1 MRYFLNRVTA
11 ELRETRDRLREVED
25 SRQEPIAIVG
35 MACRLPGGV
44 TSPEGLW
51 DLVAAGADVIS
62 ELPVNRGWDL
72 TDFYDP
78 DPDVPGRSYVRAG
91 GFLHDAA
98 DFDAGFFGISPR
110 EALAMDPQQRLLLE
124 TAWEAFEHAGI
135 DPVSVRGTDTGVFA
149 GVVYGDYA
157 RRGAKIPADLEGHV
171 GTGSAASVASGRI
184 SYTLGLEGPAV
195 TVDTACSSSLVALH
209 LAVQS
214 LRSGECSLAL
224 AGGVTVMLTPEE
236 FVRFSR
242 LRGLS
247 TDGRCRAF
255 GAGADGFGM
264 AEGVGLLLVE
274 RLSDARR
281 NGHQVLAVVRGSAVN
296 QDGRS
301 NGLSAPNGPSQ
312 QRVIRRA
319 LADARLS
326 ATEVDVVEAHG
337 TGTRLGDPIEAQA
350 LLATYGRERSDQ
362 QPLWL
367 GSLKSNVGHAQ
378 GAAGVSGVIKM
389 VMAMRK
395 GVLPRTLH
403 AEEPSPHIDWSS
415 GAIRLL
421 TEARPWPVLDRPRR
435 AGVSSFGMSGTNAHV
450 VLEQAP
456 AASEPEGD
464 EAPAAP
470 APAAPAPAA
479 PPAVVPWLLSAR
491 SAPALREQAVRL
503 RSALQD
509 RPASERASRRVPD
522 PEAAPEAARE
532 AGAVLDPSAVGHALA
547 TTRAVLEH
555 RAVLLGADPD
565 ELLRGLAAVAEDVPA
580 PGVVRGVAAGPGVG
594 RTVFVFPGQG
604 AQWVGMAVELAEA
617 SEVFRARLAECAEAL
632 RPFVD
637 WDLFAAL
644 RGGPDAPSLERVDV
658 VQPALFA
665 VMVSLAELW
674 RSYAVE
680 PAAVVGHSQG
690 EIAAACVAGALSL
703 PDAAR
708 VVALRS
714 RALTALAGR
723 GGMVSVPLPAD
734 DVRELLTRWQ
744 DRIQIAALNGPAGT
758 VVAGEP
764 AAVDELLT
772 YCQEVDVRARRI
784 PVDYASH
791 TSQVELLRA
800 ELLEVLAPI
809 EPGPAA
815 VPFYSTVDERWLT
828 GAELDADYW
837 YRNLRRTVAFEPAT
851 RALAAQ
857 GHGVF
862 VEIGPHP
869 VLTTS
874 VQETLAAAGSQ
885 GITVGSLRRDD
896 GGPARF
902 LASVAEV
909 HVQGR
914 SVDWTA
920 AFGGVPARR
929 VELPTYPFQRQRYW
943 LNASGLATGGLT
955 GAGLGTADHPLLG
968 AVIEP
973 ADSDE
978 VLFTSRL
985 SLDSHPWLA
994 DHAVAGTAILP
1005 GTAFVELAVRAG
1017 DQVGCELLDELVIER
1032 PLVLPERG
1040 GLQLQVRVGAA
1051 QPSGVRQVGVH
1062 TRPEQGGDGPWSR
1075 HATALL
1081 APSAPAPEP
1090 SDAFDA
1096 GVWPPRGAVALD
1108 TGGLYERLVAAGYH
1122 YGPAFRGLRAAWR
1135 RGAEVFA
1142 EVGLDEEQSAEAGR
1156 YGLHPALLDA
1166 ALHATFLA
1174 DAADAAGAAAATDV
1188 TAAAGATDADA
1199 DVPADQAAA
1208 TPVPA
1213 RLPFAWNQVRVHA
1226 VGASSLRVRLRPE
1239 GADRM
1244 ALAVADP
1251 AGRPVASARSLAL
1264 RPVSVEE
1271 FGGAGD
1277 TTGDALHRIA
1287 WVPASDRSETAV
1299 PEASDVTEAAVVVEH
1314 FPAPGADEAD
1324 PAEAVHLLAG
1334 RALVTLQSWLA
1345 DERSADRRLVVVTR
1359 SAVAARPG
1367 EAADP
1372 AGAAVWGLVRSAQA
1386 EHPGRFALVDTDD
1399 PAAVPLLPPA
1409 VLASPEPQLALRGG
1423 EPLVPRLVRAAAP
1436 EGVAPAPR
1444 FGPEG
1449 TVLITG
1455 GTGTL
1460 GSLLARHLVRSYGVR
1475 RLLLVGR
1482 GGPAA
1487 EGAGALEAELREL
1500 GAEVTIAACDTAD
1513 RDALRTLLAG
1523 LERPLT
1529 GVVHAAGVLD
1539 DGLVAGLTPERM
1551 AAVLRPKIDAALVLH
1566 DLTADQDLAAFVL
1579 FSSAAGVLG
1588 GAGQGGY
1595 AAANA
1600 ALDALAEARR
1610 AQGLPAVSLAW
1621 GLWAEASGM
1630 TGHLDRADHRRIA
1643 RSGVRPFSTEQGLA
1657 LFDAALAADD
1667 AVLVPMAL
1675 DLAGLRAADAP
1686 VPALLRGL
1694 VRPGR
1699 RVARAAEGR
1708 ADGTLAERLAARPVA
1723 ERGRALLELVRS
1735 HAATVLG
1742 HSTTAEVEPVLAFR
1756 ELGFDSLTAV
1766 ELRNR
1771 LAAASG
1777 LRLPA
1782 TLVFDHPTP
1791 AALAQWLEAELFG
1804 APADTRAATA
1814 TRAAAV
1820 AVPDEPIA
1828 IVGMSCRFPGGIDSP
1843 QDLWETVAAGRD
1855 VVGSFPENRGWDLD
1869 ALFDP
1874 DPDRP
1879 GKSYVDAGGFLAD
1892 PGEFDAEFFGI
1903 SPREALAMDPQQR
1916 LLLEASWEAIE
1927 QAGID
1932 PASLRGSDTGVFAG
1946 LLYHE
1951 YGALLEGAEGAS
1963 ELEPY
1968 AGTGGAGSVASG
1980 RISYSLGLEGPAIT
1994 VDTACSSALV
2004 AVHLASRSLR
2014 SGECSLALAGGV
2026 TVMTTPAAFTGFSR
2040 QRGLAADG
2048 RCKPFSAAADG
2059 TGWSEGVGLLVLERL
2074 SDARRRGHRVLAVVR
2089 GSAVNQDGAS
2099 NGLSAPNGP
2108 AQQRVI
2114 RQALANAGLSADA
2127 VDAVEAHG
2135 TGTRLGDP
2143 IEAQAVLATYGQGRP
2158 QDRPVWLGSVK
2169 SNLGHTQGAA
2179 GAAGMIKMIQAMRH
2193 GVLPATLHVDEPSP
2207 RVDWSAGAVELLAQA
2222 RSWPEVDRPR
2232 RAGVS
2237 SFGISGTNAHVI
2249 LEEAPAVEVPVSTG
2263 GGDGVPWLLSGGD
2276 EGALRA
2282 QAGRLAAHL
2291 RERPALGVRDVGHAL
2306 AVTRAGLAERAVVLG
2321 EDREAL
2327 LRGLDALAQGR
2338 PAAGIVRARASADD
2352 RVAFVFPGQGSQ
2364 WLGMGVELLAESEVF
2379 RDRMAECAEALRPF
2393 VDWDLVDV
2401 LRAVPGA
2408 PSLDR
2413 IDVVQ
2418 PVLFS
2423 VMVSLAALWRSYG
2436 VEPSAVVGHS
2446 QGEVA
2451 AACVAG
2457 VLSLADAARLVAL
2470 RSRVLTA
2477 LAGRGGMVAAFLPEA
2492 EVRERLRG
2500 WEGRL
2505 SVAAVNGPG
2514 TVVVSGDLDALDAFV
2529 AACEADGVRARQVSA
2544 TATLASHGPQIDLV
2558 REELVEVLA
2567 PVVPGAGVIPFYSSV
2582 TGRRMDGE
2590 ELDAAYWYAN
2600 LRQTVEFE
2608 AVTRALLDDDHAVFV
2623 EVSPHPVLTTALQ
2636 DTVESAG
2643 RTATVTGTLRRDDGG
2658 TPRVLASVAGLW
2670 TAGLPVDWSSAL
2682 AGGHPVDL
2690 PTYAFQRRRY
2700 WVRPA
2705 VADHG
2710 GSAVGL
2716 GLADAGH
2723 PLLGAVVAPAGG
2735 DGLLLTGRLSRRSHP
2750 WLADHA
2756 VAGTVLLPGT
2766 AFVELA
2772 VRAGDEVGC
2781 PVVEELVIEAPLP
2794 LPDGAAIGLQVA
2806 VGDRDDTGR
2815 RTVTVHACQGEG
2827 QPWTRHA
2834 GGLLAPAEPA
2844 GASDDPTGE
2853 TDLGVWPPEGA
2864 VAVDTTGFY
2873 ERLDEAGYGY
2883 GPAFRG
2889 LRALWRR
2896 GAEIFAEV
2904 GLPESE
2910 RADAGRYALHP
2921 ALLDSALHAWAVQG
2935 VGRAARLPFSWSRY
2949 RPHASGAAVLRVRL
2963 VPTGEDS
2970 VALLVADE
2978 DGRPVASA
2986 ESLLVREIP
2995 GGSLGQHPVAGADA
3009 LFDVVWRALP
3019 LPAGPAARTAR
3030 LLVTAPSER
3039 VTSPSGAD
3047 PARDARDAVQR
3058 VLTEL
3063 RARLA
3068 EAPADTGPLA
3078 VVTRGAVAALAADGA
3093 PDPVGAAVLGL
3104 LRSAQAEHPGRFVL
3118 VDLDD
3123 DSAAPELVDAAATTG
3138 EPQIAVRAGALYAP
3152 RLVRAAARGELP
3164 VPDGPAWHLATDE
3177 PGTLENLALTPHPEA
3192 LAPLAAGELRI
3203 AVRAAGLNFRDTLVA
3218 LGMYPDPAAY
3228 LGGEGAGVVLETGP
3242 GVTGF
3247 APGDRV
3253 LGMLPKS
3260 FGPLA
3265 VADARLVAR
3274 MPDGWSFAEAAAM
3287 PVAFLTAYYA
3297 LVDLAGLRAG
3307 ESVLIH
3313 AAAGGVGTAAV
3324 QLARHLGAEVYGTAG
3339 RGKWAALRAL
3349 GLDEDRIADSR
3360 TTGFEQAFLAS
3371 SGGRGVDVVLDC
3383 LAGEF
3388 VDASLRLLPRGG
3400 RFVELGKTDVRAAG
3414 EVAAAHPGVTYR
3426 AFDLVEAA
3434 GPDRIREMLAELVDL
3449 FEQGVLSPLPT
3460 TCWDVR
3466 RAPEA
3471 FRQLS
3476 QARLI
3481 GKAVLT
3487 VPRQLGPEGTVLI
3500 TGGTGTLGS
3509 LLARHLVRSYGVRRL
3524 LLVGRGG
3531 PAAEGAGALEAE
3543 LRELGA
3549 EVTIAACD
3557 TADRDALRTLLAG
3570 VHPPLSGVVHTA
3582 GVLDDGVVDSLTADQ
3597 VAAVLRPKAD
3607 AALAL
3612 HDLTAGED
3620 LAAFVLYSS
3629 AAGVFGSPGQGNY
3642 AAANAFLDAL
3652 AARRRAAGRPALSLA
3667 WGLWQPRS
3675 GMTGHLGASDH
3686 GRLARSGAVGMTP
3699 EQGLALFDAAVR
3711 LDRSTLVA
3719 APLDLAG
3726 LRGRGEDVAPL
3737 LRELVTPVRR
3747 TVRGDRAADESLLV
3761 RLTRL
3766 PAAERARVLL
3776 RAVRGHAATV
3786 LGHDG
3791 ADLVGADRP
3800 FKDLGFD
3807 SLTAVELRNRLN
3819 TATGLRL
3826 PATVVFESPS
3836 ARELAERV
3844 RQELFPGGTDTGTDP
3859 GADAGAATP
3868 GAAGS
3873 GGSGPGEEEIRR
3885 TLAALPVDRL
3895 RELGLLDVLLGLADA
3910 SDRSAPAARPDLPA
3924 PASPSPSP
3932 SPAPATADE
3941 ELDRLDGMDA
3951 DDLIARAFG
3960 SAT

>member
-1 MRYFLNRVTA
+1 MNDDRMRYFLNRVTA

-62 ELPVNRGWDL
+62 ELPANRGWDL

-98 DFDAGFFGISPR
+98 DFDAAFFGISPR

-157 RRGAKIPADLEGHV
+157 RRGAKIPPDLEGHV

-326 ATEVDVVEAHG
+326 AAEVDVVEAHG
-337 TGTRLGDPIEAQA
+337 TGTKLGDPIEAQA
-350 LLATYGRERSDQ
+350 LLATYGRERPEQ

-415 GAIRLL
+415 GALRLL
-421 TEARPWPVLDRPRR
+421 TEARPWPALDRPRR

-456 AASEPEGD
+456 AASEPERD
-464 EAPAAP
+464 EAPVAP
-470 APAAPAPAA
+470 APDASAASA

-503 RSALQD
+503 RSALLQERPTAD
-509 RPASERASRRVPD
+509 RVADRATG
-522 PEAAPEAARE
+522 RE
-532 AGAVLDPSAVGHALA
+532 ADAVVGPSAVGHALA

-565 ELLRGLAAVAEDVPA
+565 ELLRGLAAVAGDLPA
-580 PGVVRGVAAGPGVG
+580 PGVVRGVAAGPGPG

-632 RPFVD
+632 KPFVD

-674 RSYAVE
+674 RSYGVE

-703 PDAAR
+703 SDAAR

-714 RALTALAGR
+714 RALTALAGG

-734 DVRELLTRWQ
+734 EVGELLVRWQ

-764 AAVDELLT
+764 GALEELLT
-772 YCQEVDVRARRI
+772 HCQKKDLRARRI

-809 EPGPAA
+809 EPGPAV

-851 RALAAQ
+851 RALAEQ

-896 GGPARF
+896 GGLARF

-914 SVDWTA
+914 PVDWSA

-943 LNASGLATGGLT
+943 LNASGLAAGGLT

-978 VLFTSRL
+978 VLFTNRL

-1051 QPSGVRQVGVH
+1051 QPSGVRHVGIH

-1075 HATALL
+1075 HATAVL
-1081 APSAPAPEP
+1081 APFGPAPEP
-1090 SDAFDA
+1090 SPDAFDA
-1096 GVWPPRGAVALD
+1096 GVWPPPGAVALD
-1108 TGGLYERLVAAGYH
+1108 TAGLYERLVAAGYH

-1135 RGAEVFA
+1135 RGTEVFA

-1174 DAADAAGAAAATDV
+1174 DATDTADAADT
-1188 TAAAGATDADA
+1188 AGAT
-1199 DVPADQAAA
+1199 AAA
-1208 TPVPA
+1208 TPADETPIPA
-1213 RLPFAWNQVRVHA
+1213 RLPFAWNEVRVHA
-1226 VGASSLRVRLRPE
+1226 VGASSLRVRLRPD
-1239 GADRM
+1239 GSDRM

-1271 FGGAGD
+1271 FGGAGA
-1277 TTGDALHRIA
+1277 TAGDALHRIA
-1287 WVPASDRSETAV
+1287 WVPAPGRSGAAV
-1299 PEASDVTEAAVVVEH
+1299 PAASAAEEAAEEAAVVVEH

-1324 PAEAVHLLAG
+1324 PAGAVHLLAR
-1334 RALVTLQSWLA
+1334 RALETLQSWLA

-1386 EHPGRFALVDTDD
+1386 EHPGRFVLVDIDD
-1399 PAAVPLLPPA
+1399 PEAVPLLPPA
-1409 VLASPEPQLALRGG
+1409 VLGSPEPQLALRAG
-1423 EPLVPRLVRAAAP
+1423 EVLVPRLVRAVPSEGAAP
-1436 EGVAPAPR
+1436 ASR

-1482 GGPAA
+1482 SGPAA

-1513 RDALRTLLAG
+1513 RDALRALLAG

-1551 AAVLRPKIDAALVLH
+1551 AAVLRPKIDAALALH
-1566 DLTADQDLAAFVL
+1566 ELTADQDLAAFVL

-1610 AQGLPAVSLAW
+1610 ARGLPAVSLAW

-1630 TGHLDRADHRRIA
+1630 TGHLDGADHRRIA
-1643 RSGVRPFSTEQGLA
+1643 RSGVRPFSSAQGLA
-1657 LFDAALAADD
+1657 LFDAALAAGD

-1708 ADGTLAERLAARPVA
+1708 ADGTLAERLAARPA
-1723 ERGRALLELVRS
+1723 GERGRALLELVRS

-1742 HSTTAEVEPVLAFR
+1742 HSTTAGVEPALAFR

-1791 AALAQWLEAELFG
+1791 AALARWLEAELFG
-1804 APADTRAATA
+1804 APAAA
-1814 TRAAAV
+1814 RAAAPAV
-1820 AVPDEPIA
+1820 AAPDEPIA

-1855 VVGSFPENRGWDLD
+1855 VVGNFPENRGWDLD
-1869 ALFDP
+1869 ALFDL

-1916 LLLEASWEAIE
+1916 LLLEASWEAVE

-2074 SDARRRGHRVLAVVR
+2074 SDARRHGHRVLAVVR

-2143 IEAQAVLATYGQGRP
+2143 IEAQAVLATYGQDRP

-2207 RVDWSAGAVELLAQA
+2207 QVDWSAGAVELLTRA
-2222 RSWPEVDRPR
+2222 RPWPETGRPR
-2232 RAGVS
+2232 RSAVS
-2237 SFGISGTNAHVI
+2237 SFGISGTNAHVV
-2249 LEEAPAVEVPVSTG
+2249 LEEAPPEETEPVDGSADG
-2263 GGDGVPWLLSGGD
+2263 GVPWLLSGGD

-2282 QAGRLAAHL
+2282 QAGRLAAQL
-2291 RERPALGVRDVGHAL
+2291 RERPELGVRDVGYSL
-2306 AVTRAGLAERAVVLG
+2306 ATTRAALPERAAVLG
-2321 EDREAL
+2321 ADREAML
-2327 LRGLDALAQGR
+2327 SGLDALAEGR
-2338 PAAGIVRARASADD
+2338 PAAGTVRAGASADD

-2379 RDRMAECAEALRPF
+2379 AARMAECAEALKPF
-2393 VDWDLVDV
+2393 VDWDLFEA
-2401 LRAVPGA
+2401 LRGGPGA
-2408 PSLDR
+2408 PSLER
-2413 IDVVQ
+2413 VDVVQ
-2418 PVLFS
+2418 PALFA
-2423 VMVSLAALWRSYG
+2423 VMVSLAEVWRSYG
-2436 VEPSAVVGHS
+2436 VEPAAVVGHS
-2446 QGEVA
+2446 QGEIA

-2457 VLSLADAARLVAL
+2457 ALSLPDAARVVAL
-2470 RSRVLTA
+2470 RSRALTG
-2477 LAGRGGMVAAFLPEA
+2477 LAGLGGMVSVPLPADEVGELLVRWQDRIQIAAL
-2492 EVRERLRG
+2492 
-2500 WEGRL
+2500 
-2505 SVAAVNGPG
+2505 NGPAG
-2514 TVVVSGDLDALDAFV
+2514 TVVAGEPGAL
-2529 AACEADGVRARQVSA
+2529 EELLTHYQEQGVRARRIPVDY
-2544 TATLASHGPQIDLV
+2544 ASHTSQVERL
-2558 REELVEVLA
+2558 RAELLEALA
-2567 PVVPGAGVIPFYSSV
+2567 PVVPGPASVPFYSSV
-2582 TGRRMDGE
+2582 TGKLTEGQ

-2600 LRQTVEFE
+2600 LRQAVEFE
-2608 AVTRALLDDDHAVFV
+2608 AATRALLDDDHGVFV
-2623 EVSPHPVLTTALQ
+2623 EVSPHPVLTTAVQ
-2636 DTVESAG
+2636 DTVESAE

-2658 TPRVLASVAGLW
+2658 AARLLASVAGLW
-2670 TAGLPVDWSSAL
+2670 TAGLPVDWSTAV

-2705 VADHG
+2705 VTDHG

-2735 DGLLLTGRLSRRSHP
+2735 DGLLLTGRLSRRGHP

-2781 PVVEELVIEAPLP
+2781 PVIEELVIEAPLP
-2794 LPDGAAIGLQVA
+2794 LPDGAAVGIQVA

-2844 GASDDPTGE
+2844 GASDEPAGE
-2853 TDLGVWPPEGA
+2853 PDLSVWPPEGA
-2864 VAVDTTGFY
+2864 VAVDTAGFY

-2910 RADAGRYALHP
+2910 RAEAGRYALHP
-2921 ALLDSALHAWAVQG
+2921 ALLDSALHAWALQG
-2935 VGRAARLPFSWSRY
+2935 AGGAARLPFSWSRY

-2963 VPTGEDS
+2963 VPTGEDT
-2970 VALLVADE
+2970 VTLLVADE

-2986 ESLLVREIP
+2986 DSLLVREIP
-2995 GGSLGQHPVAGADA
+2995 GGSLGQHPATGADA

-3019 LPAGPAARTAR
+3019 LPAGPAGPAAQPAR
-3030 LLVTAPSER
+3030 LLVTPPSEGGASPSED

-3058 VLTEL
+3058 VLTEI

-3068 EAPADTGPLA
+3068 EAPSDTGPLA

-3123 DSAAPELVDAAATTG
+3123 DPAAPELLNAAAATG
-3138 EPQIAVRAGALYAP
+3138 EPQIAVRGGALYAP
-3152 RLVRAAARGELP
+3152 RLVRAAARGELR
-3164 VPDGPAWHLATDE
+3164 VPEGPDWHLATDE
-3177 PGTLENLALTPHPEA
+3177 PGTLENLALAPHPEA

-3274 MPDGWSFAEAAAM
+3274 MPEGWSFAEAAAM

-3360 TTGFEQAFLAS
+3360 TTGFEQSFLAA

-3400 RFVELGKTDVRAAG
+3400 RFVELGKTDVRAAE

-3426 AFDLVEAA
+3426 AFDLVAAA
-3434 GPDRIREMLAELVDL
+3434 GPDRIRQMLAELVDL

-3509 LLARHLVRSYGVRRL
+3509 LLARHLVRSYGVRQL
-3524 LLVGRGG
+3524 LLVGRSG

-3557 TADRDALRTLLAG
+3557 TADRDALRALLAG
-3570 VHPPLSGVVHTA
+3570 VHPPLSAVVHTA

-3667 WGLWQPRS
+3667 WGLWQPRT

-3726 LRGRGEDVAPL
+3726 LRSRGEDLAPL
-3737 LRELVTPVRR
+3737 LRELVTPARR
-3747 TVRGDRAADESLLV
+3747 TVRTDRAEDESLVV

-3791 ADLVGADRP
+3791 PDLVGTDRP

-3844 RQELFPGGTDTGTDP
+3844 RQELFPDGADTGADTGTVTP
-3859 GADAGAATP
+3859 SAAT
-3868 GAAGS
+3868 AATT

-3885 TLAALPVDRL
+3885 TLAALPLDRL
-3895 RELGLLDVLLGLADA
+3895 RELGLLDLLLGLAG
-3910 SDRSAPAARPDLPA
+3910 RPAESGPADRPDLPA
-3924 PASPSPSP
+3924 SPAPSP
-3932 SPAPATADE
+3932 SPARGAADD

>member
-1 MRYFLNRVTA
+1 MNDDRMRYFLNRVTA

-51 DLVAAGADVIS
+51 DLVASGADVIS
-62 ELPVNRGWDL
+62 ALPVNRGWDL

-157 RRGAKIPADLEGHV
+157 RRGAQIPADLEGHV

-350 LLATYGRERSDQ
+350 LLATYGRERPAE

-389 VMAMRK
+389 VMAMQK

-415 GAIRLL
+415 GALRLL
-421 TEARPWPVLDRPRR
+421 TEARPWPAADRPRR

-456 AASEPEGD
+456 AATEPEQA

-470 APAAPAPAA
+470 QPAGVPAAPQPAA
-479 PPAVVPWLLSAR
+479 VPAVPGPPAVVPWLLSAR
-491 SAPALREQAVRL
+491 SAPALREQAARL

-509 RPASERASRRVPD
+509 RPAADPVPG
-522 PEAAPEAARE
+522 PA
-532 AGAVLDPSAVGHALA
+532 AVGHALA

-555 RAVLLGADPD
+555 RAVLLGTDADS
-565 ELLRGLAAVAEDVPA
+565 LLQGLAALAEDAPA
-580 PGVVRGVAAGPGVG
+580 PGVVRGVAAGPGPG

-617 SEVFRARLAECAEAL
+617 SGVFRDRLTECAEAL
-632 RPFVD
+632 KPFVD
-637 WDLFAAL
+637 WDLFEAL
-644 RGGPDAPSLERVDV
+644 RGGSGAPSLERVDV

-674 RSYAVE
+674 RSYGVE

-703 PDAAR
+703 SDAAR

-714 RALTALAGR
+714 RALTGLAGL
-723 GGMVSVPLPAD
+723 GGMVSVPLPAEE
-734 DVRELLTRWQ
+734 VGELLGRWQ

-764 AAVDELLT
+764 GALDELVAH
-772 YCQEVDVRARRI
+772 CQEREVRARRI

-791 TSQVELLRA
+791 TSQVERLRD
-800 ELLEVLAPI
+800 ELLEVLAPVV
-809 EPGPAA
+809 PGPAS
-815 VPFYSTVDERWLT
+815 VPFYSTVEERWLT

-851 RALAAQ
+851 RALVDQ

-862 VEIGPHP
+862 VEVGPHP
-869 VLTTS
+869 VLAVS
-874 VQETLAAAGSQ
+874 VQETLEAAGAQ
-885 GITVGSLRRDD
+885 GIVTGSLRRDD
-896 GGPARF
+896 GGLDRF

-914 SVDWTA
+914 PVDWTA
-920 AFGGVPARR
+920 AFGGVPAQR

-943 LNASGLATGGLT
+943 LNASGSGAAGLT
-955 GAGLGTADHPLLG
+955 GAGLATADHPLLG

-978 VLFTSRL
+978 VLFTNRL
-985 SLDSHPWLA
+985 SLDTHPWLA
-994 DHAVAGTAILP
+994 DHAVAGTAVLP

-1032 PLVLPERG
+1032 PLVLPEQG
-1040 GLQLQVRVGAA
+1040 GLRLQVRVGAA
-1051 QPSGVRQVGVH
+1051 QPSGVRQVGIH
-1062 TRPEQGGDGPWSR
+1062 ARPEQGGDGSWTR
-1075 HATALL
+1075 HATAVL
-1081 APSAPAPEP
+1081 AASGPAPDG
-1090 SDAFDA
+1090 SADAFEA
-1096 GVWPPRGAVALD
+1096 GAWPPPGAVALE
-1108 TGGLYERLVAAGYH
+1108 TGGLYERLVAEGYH

-1174 DAADAAGAAAATDV
+1174 DGVEAADGDGGAGAAD
-1188 TAAAGATDADA
+1188 GA
-1199 DVPADQAAA
+1199 P
-1208 TPVPA
+1208 TPT
-1213 RLPFAWNQVRVHA
+1213 RLPFAWNEVRVHA
-1226 VGASSLRVRLRPE
+1226 VGASVLRVRLRPD
-1239 GADRM
+1239 GPDRM

-1251 AGRPVASARSLAL
+1251 SGQPVATARSLAL
-1264 RPVSVEE
+1264 RPVSAEE
-1271 FGGAGD
+1271 FGGDRAAAGD
-1277 TTGDALHRIA
+1277 SLYRVG
-1287 WVPASDRSETAV
+1287 WVPAPGPSE
-1299 PEASDVTEAAVVVEH
+1299 SGAADAADSAPVVEY
-1314 FPAPGADEAD
+1314 FPAAPDAADE
-1324 PAEAVHLLAG
+1324 AEAVHRLSR
-1334 RALVTLQSWLA
+1334 RALDAVQSWLA
-1345 DERSADRRLVVVTR
+1345 DERSAQRRLVLVTR
-1359 SAVAARPG
+1359 SATAVRPG

-1372 AGAAVWGLVRSAQA
+1372 AGAALWGLVRSAQA
-1386 EHPGRFALVDTDD
+1386 EHPGRFVLVDVDD
-1399 PAAVPLLPPA
+1399 PDAVPLLPPA
-1409 VLASPEPQLALRGG
+1409 VLASGEPQLAVRAG
-1423 EPLVPRLVRAAAP
+1423 EVLVPRLVRAAP
-1436 EGVAPAPR
+1436 SEVGTPVPR
-1444 FGPEG
+1444 FDPDG
-1449 TVLITG
+1449 TVLVTG

-1460 GSLLARHLVRSYGVR
+1460 GSLLARHLVTGYGVR
-1475 RLLLVGR
+1475 HLLLVSR
-1482 GGPAA
+1482 SGPAA
-1487 EGAGALEAELREL
+1487 PGAGELEAELREL
-1500 GAEVTIAACDTAD
+1500 GAEVTVAAADTGD
-1513 RDALRTLLAG
+1513 REALRALLAG
-1523 LERPLT
+1523 IGRPLT
-1529 GVVHAAGVLD
+1529 GVVHTAGVLD
-1539 DGLVAGLTPERM
+1539 DGLVAALTPERM
-1551 AAVLRPKIDAALVLH
+1551 AAVLRPKIDAALALH
-1566 DLTADQDLAAFVL
+1566 ELTADEDLAAFVL

-1588 GAGQGGY
+1588 GAGQAGY

-1621 GLWAEASGM
+1621 GLWAEASGL

-1643 RSGVRPFSTEQGLA
+1643 RSGVRPFSSEQGLA
-1657 LFDAALAADD
+1657 LFDAALATGEA
-1667 AVLVPMAL
+1667 ALVPMAL
-1675 DLAGLRAADAP
+1675 DLAGLRSADAP
-1686 VPALLRGL
+1686 VPALLRAL

-1699 RVARAAEGR
+1699 RVVRAGDGGA
-1708 ADGTLAERLAARPVA
+1708 AGTLAERLAARPA
-1723 ERGRALLELVRS
+1723 GERGRALLDLVRS

-1742 HSTTAEVEPVLAFR
+1742 HGSTSGVEPALAFR

-1771 LAAASG
+1771 LAAATG

-1791 AALAQWLEAELFG
+1791 VVLARRLEAELFG
-1804 APADTRAATA
+1804 EPSA
-1814 TRAAAV
+1814 TRPAALAAA
-1820 AVPDEPIA
+1820 AQDEPIA
-1828 IVGMSCRFPGGIDSP
+1828 IVGMACRFPGGIDSA
-1843 QDLWETVAAGRD
+1843 QDLWEAVAAGRD

-1879 GKSYVDAGGFLAD
+1879 GKSYVDAGAFLAD

-1916 LLLEASWEAIE
+1916 LLLEASWEAFE
-1927 QAGID
+1927 HAGID
-1932 PASLRGSDTGVFAG
+1932 PAALRGSDTGVFAG

-1951 YGALLEGAEGAS
+1951 YGALLDRAEGAS
-1963 ELEPY
+1963 ELEAY

-1980 RISYSLGLEGPAIT
+1980 RISYTLGLEGPAIT

-2074 SDARRRGHRVLAVVR
+2074 SDARRHGHRVLALVR

-2114 RQALANAGLSADA
+2114 RQALANAGLSADG

-2158 QDRPVWLGSVK
+2158 QGRPVWLGSVK

-2193 GVLPATLHVDEPSP
+2193 GVLPRTLHVAEPTAQ
-2207 RVDWSAGAVELLAQA
+2207 VDWSAGAVELLSQA
-2222 RSWPEVDRPR
+2222 REWPETGRPR
-2232 RAGVS
+2232 RSAVS
-2237 SFGISGTNAHVI
+2237 SFGISGTNAHVV
-2249 LEEAPAVEVPVSTG
+2249 LEQAPPVDPPAQAEPGTG
-2263 GGDGVPWLLSGGD
+2263 APWLLSGGD

-2291 RERPALGVRDVGHAL
+2291 RERPELGVRDVGYSL
-2306 AVTRAGLAERAVVLG
+2306 ATTRAALPERAAVLG
-2321 EDREAL
+2321 ADREAL
-2327 LRGLDALAQGR
+2327 LSGLDALAGDR
-2338 PAAGIVRARASADD
+2338 PAAGIVRSGVTSHDG
-2352 RVAFVFPGQGSQ
+2352 VVFVFPGQGSQ

-2379 RDRMAECAEALRPF
+2379 AARMAECAEALKPF
-2393 VDWDLVDV
+2393 VDWDLFEA
-2401 LRAVPGA
+2401 LRGGSGA
-2408 PSLDR
+2408 PSLER
-2413 IDVVQ
+2413 VDVVQ
-2418 PVLFS
+2418 PALFA
-2423 VMVSLAALWRSYG
+2423 VMVSLAELWRSYG
-2436 VEPSAVVGHS
+2436 VEPAAVVGHS
-2446 QGEVA
+2446 QGEIA

-2457 VLSLADAARLVAL
+2457 ALSLSDAARVVAL
-2470 RSRVLTA
+2470 RSRALTG
-2477 LAGRGGMVAAFLPEA
+2477 LAGLGGMVSVPLPAEEVGELLGRWQDRIQIAALNGPAGTVVAGEPGA
-2492 EVRERLRG
+2492 LDELVAHCQEREVRARRIPVDYASHTSQVERLR
-2500 WEGRL
+2500 
-2505 SVAAVNGPG
+2505 
-2514 TVVVSGDLDALDAFV
+2514 D
-2529 AACEADGVRARQVSA
+2529 
-2544 TATLASHGPQIDLV
+2544 
-2558 REELVEVLA
+2558 ELLEVLA
-2567 PVVPGAGVIPFYSSV
+2567 PVVPGPASVPFYSSV
-2582 TGRRMDGE
+2582 TGKLTEGQK
-2590 ELDAAYWYAN
+2590 LDAAYWYAN
-2600 LRQTVEFE
+2600 LRQAVEFE
-2608 AVTRALLDDDHAVFV
+2608 AATRALLDDDHRVFV
-2623 EVSPHPVLTTALQ
+2623 EVSPHPVLTTSIE
-2636 DTVESAG
+2636 DTVGTTDA
-2643 RTATVTGTLRRDDGG
+2643 TATVTGTLRRDDGG
-2658 TPRVLASVAGLW
+2658 PARLLASVAGLW
-2670 TAGLPVDWSSAL
+2670 AAGLPVDWSAAT
-2682 AGGHPVDL
+2682 AGGRPVEL

-2700 WVRPA
+2700 WVRTA
-2705 VADHG
+2705 AAEHG

-2716 GLADAGH
+2716 GLADAAH

-2735 DGLLLTGRLSRRSHP
+2735 DGLLLTGRVSRRSHP

-2756 VAGTVLLPGT
+2756 VAGTAVLPGT

-2794 LPDGAAIGLQVA
+2794 LPDRSAVALQVA
-2806 VGDRDDTGR
+2806 VGDRDETGR
-2815 RTVTVHACQGEG
+2815 RTVTVHACPGEG

-2834 GGLLAPAEPA
+2834 GGVLAPAEPA
-2844 GASDDPTGE
+2844 GAPGE
-2853 TDLGVWPPEGA
+2853 LSGEAQELSVWPPAGA
-2864 VAVDTTGFY
+2864 VAVDTAGFY

-2896 GAEIFAEV
+2896 GSEIFAEV
-2904 GLPESE
+2904 GLPEAE
-2910 RADAGRYALHP
+2910 RAAAGRYALHP

-2935 VGRAARLPFSWSRY
+2935 VGKAARLPFSWSRY
-2949 RPHASGAAVLRVRL
+2949 RLHASGATILRVRL
-2963 VPTGEDS
+2963 LPTGEDTVS
-2970 VALLVADE
+2970 LLVADE
-2978 DGRPVASA
+2978 EGRPVASVG
-2986 ESLLVREIP
+2986 SLLVREIP
-2995 GGSLGQHPVAGADA
+2995 GGSLGRPAAAAPDA
-3009 LFDVVWRALP
+3009 LFDLEWRPLP
-3019 LPAGPAARTAR
+3019 LPAGPVAQSARIP
-3030 LLVTAPSER
+3030 VTEP
-3039 VTSPSGAD
+3039 TGPD
-3047 PARDARDAVQR
+3047 PARAAREAVQQA
-3058 VLTEL
+3058 LTQI
-3063 RARLA
+3063 RATLA
-3068 EAPADTGPLA
+3068 EAPSGDAPPA
-3078 VVTRGAVAALAADGA
+3078 VVTRCAVAARATDGA
-3093 PDPVGAAVLGL
+3093 PDLAAAAVLGL
-3104 LRSAQAEHPGRFVL
+3104 LRTAQAEHPGRFVL

-3123 DSAAPELVDAAATTG
+3123 DPVAPELLNAAVATG

-3152 RLVRAAARGELP
+3152 RLARAAARDELAL
-3164 VPDGPAWHLATDE
+3164 PDTPAWHLTTDGS
-3177 PGTLENLALTPHPEA
+3177 GTLESLAPTPYPEA

-3260 FGPLA
+3260 FGPVA

-3274 MPDGWSFAEAAAM
+3274 IPEGWSFTEAAAM

-3297 LVDLAGLRAG
+3297 LYDLADLRAG

-3324 QLARHLGAEVYGTAG
+3324 QLARHRGAEVYGTAG

-3349 GLDEDRIADSR
+3349 GLDDDRIADSR
-3360 TTGFEQAFLAS
+3360 TTGFEQSFLAA
-3371 SGGRGVDVVLDC
+3371 SGGRGMDVVLDC

-3400 RFVELGKTDVRAAG
+3400 RFVELGKTDVRAAD

-3426 AFDLVEAA
+3426 AFDLVAAA
-3434 GPDRIREMLAELVDL
+3434 GPDRIQQMLAELVDL
-3449 FEQGVLSPLPT
+3449 FERGVLSPLPT
-3460 TCWDVR
+3460 TCWDLR

-3471 FRQLS
+3471 FRRLS
-3476 QARLI
+3476 QAKLV
-3481 GKAVLT
+3481 GKVVLT
-3487 VPRQLGPEGTVLI
+3487 VPRQLGPEGTVLV

-3509 LLARHLVRSYGVRRL
+3509 LLARHLVTEYGVRHL
-3524 LLVGRGG
+3524 LLVSRSG
-3531 PAAEGAGALEAE
+3531 PAAPGAGELESE

-3549 EVTIAACD
+3549 EVTVTAAD
-3557 TADRDALRTLLAG
+3557 TADREALRALLAD
-3570 VHPPLSGVVHTA
+3570 VRPPLSGVVHTA
-3582 GVLDDGVVDSLTADQ
+3582 GVLDDGVVESLTADQ

-3612 HDLTAGED
+3612 HELTADQD

-3629 AAGVFGSPGQGNY
+3629 AAGVFGSPGQANY

-3652 AARRRAAGRPALSLA
+3652 AARRRATGRPALSLA

-3675 GMTGHLGASDH
+3675 GMTGHLGATDH
-3686 GRLARSGAVGMTP
+3686 GRLARNGAVGMTP
-3699 EQGLALFDAAVR
+3699 EQGLALFDAALR
-3711 LDRSTLVA
+3711 LDRSMLVA

-3726 LRGRGEDVAPL
+3726 LRGRGEGVPPL
-3737 LRELVTPVRR
+3737 LRDLVAPARR
-3747 TVRGDRAADESLLV
+3747 TVGTGRADDGSLVL

-3766 PAAERARVLL
+3766 PATERARVLL

-3791 ADLVGADRP
+3791 PDLVGADRP

-3836 ARELAERV
+3836 ARELAERL
-3844 RQELFPGGTDTGTDP
+3844 RRELFPDAPESEIGTAVAIDTGT
-3859 GADAGAATP
+3859 GAE
-3868 GAAGS
+3868 
-3873 GGSGPGEEEIRR
+3873 PGEEEIRR
-3885 TLAALPVDRL
+3885 TLATLPVDRL
-3895 RELGLLDVLLGLADA
+3895 RELGLIDVLLSLADR
-3910 SDRSAPAARPDLPA
+3910 SDEAGPGDRPASAPPS
-3924 PASPSPSP
+3924 ASPSPSAL
-3932 SPAPATADE
+3932 PAPPADD
-3941 ELDRLDGMDA
+3941 ELDRLDDMDA
-3951 DDLIARAFG
+3951 EDLIARAFG
-3960 SAT
+3960 NAT

>member
-1 MRYFLNRVTA
+1 MNDDRMRYFLNRVTA

-51 DLVAAGADVIS
+51 DLVASGADVIS
-62 ELPVNRGWDL
+62 ALPVNRGWDL

-135 DPVSVRGTDTGVFA
+135 DPASVRGTDTGVFA

-157 RRGAKIPADLEGHV
+157 RRGAQIPADLEGHV

-326 ATEVDVVEAHG
+326 AAEVDVVEAHG

-350 LLATYGRERSDQ
+350 LLATYGRERSAQ

-389 VMAMRK
+389 VMAMQK
-395 GVLPRTLH
+395 EVLPRTLH

-415 GAIRLL
+415 GALRLL
-421 TEARPWPVLDRPRR
+421 TEARPWPAGDRPRR

-456 AASEPEGD
+456 AAPEPEQAP
-464 EAPAAP
+464 ESTVPAVPAAS
-470 APAAPAPAA
+470 
-479 PPAVVPWLLSAR
+479 AVVPWLLSAR
-491 SAPALREQAVRL
+491 SAPALREQAARL

-509 RPASERASRRVPD
+509 RQAVDQAVDPA
-522 PEAAPEAARE
+522 
-532 AGAVLDPSAVGHALA
+532 AVGHALA

-555 RAVLLGADPD
+555 RAVVLGTDADSLLQ
-565 ELLRGLAAVAEDVPA
+565 GLAALARDAPA
-580 PGVVRGVAAGPGVG
+580 PGVVRGVAAGPGPG

-617 SEVFRARLAECAEAL
+617 SEVFRERLAECAEAL
-632 RPFVD
+632 KPFVD
-637 WDLFAAL
+637 WDLFEAL
-644 RGGPDAPSLERVDV
+644 RGGSGAPSLERVDV
-658 VQPALFA
+658 VQPVLFS
-665 VMVSLAELW
+665 VMVSLAAVW
-674 RSYAVE
+674 RSYGVE

-703 PDAAR
+703 ADAAR

-714 RALTALAGR
+714 RALIGLAGL

-734 DVRELLTRWQ
+734 EVGGLLARWQ
-744 DRIQIAALNGPAGT
+744 DRIQVAALNGPAGT

-764 AAVDELLT
+764 GALDELLT
-772 YCQEVDVRARRI
+772 YCQEREVRARRI

-791 TSQVELLRA
+791 TSQVERLRG

-809 EPGPAA
+809 APGPAA
-815 VPFYSTVDERWLT
+815 IPFYSTVEERWLT

-837 YRNLRRTVAFEPAT
+837 YRNLRRTVGFEPAT

-862 VEIGPHP
+862 VEISPHP
-869 VLTTS
+869 VLTAS
-874 VQETLAAAGSQ
+874 VQETLEAAGAQ
-885 GITVGSLRRDD
+885 GIVTGSLRRDD
-896 GGPARF
+896 GGPDRF
-902 LASVAEV
+902 LTSLAEV

-914 SVDWTA
+914 PVDWTPA
-920 AFGGVPARR
+920 LGGTPAQR
-929 VELPTYPFQRQRYW
+929 VALPTYPFQRQRYW

-978 VLFTSRL
+978 VLFTNRL
-985 SLDSHPWLA
+985 SLDTHPWLA

-1032 PLVLPERG
+1032 PLVLPEQG

-1051 QPSGVRQVGVH
+1051 QPSGVRQVGIH
-1062 TRPEQGGDGPWSR
+1062 TRPEQGGGDGPWTR
-1075 HATALL
+1075 HATAVL
-1081 APSAPAPEP
+1081 AASGSEPDRSA
-1090 SDAFDA
+1090 DAFEA
-1096 GVWPPRGAVALD
+1096 GAWPPPGAVPLE

-1135 RGAEVFA
+1135 RGPEVFA

-1174 DAADAAGAAAATDV
+1174 DADAGAG
-1188 TAAAGATDADA
+1188 TADEAR
-1199 DVPADQAAA
+1199 
-1208 TPVPA
+1208 A
-1213 RLPFAWNQVRVHA
+1213 RLPFAWNEVRVHA
-1226 VGASSLRVRLRPE
+1226 VGASALRVRLRPD
-1239 GADRM
+1239 GPDRM
-1244 ALAVADP
+1244 ALSVADP
-1251 AGRPVASARSLAL
+1251 SGQPVATARSLAL
-1264 RPVSVEE
+1264 RPVSTEE
-1271 FGGAGD
+1271 FGADRSTAGD
-1277 TTGDALHRIA
+1277 SLYRVG
-1287 WVPASDRSETAV
+1287 WVPV
-1299 PEASDVTEAAVVVEH
+1299 PVPVPVPGHAEPGAAGATDTPEVVAH
-1314 FPAPGADEAD
+1314 FPAAPGTNGPGTNGPGTNGPGTNAPGTNAPGADA
-1324 PAEAVHLLAG
+1324 AGAVHLLAR
-1334 RALVTLQSWLA
+1334 RALETLQSWLA
-1345 DERSADRRLVVVTR
+1345 DERSADRRLVLVTR
-1359 SAVAARPG
+1359 SATAVRPG

-1386 EHPGRFALVDTDD
+1386 EHPDRFVLVDVDD
-1399 PAAVPLLPPA
+1399 PDAVPLLPPA
-1409 VLASPEPQLALRGG
+1409 VLASREPQLAVRSG
-1423 EPLVPRLVRAAAP
+1423 EVLVPRLERAAPP
-1436 EGVAPAPR
+1436 EGGAPPPR
-1444 FGPEG
+1444 FDPEG
-1449 TVLITG
+1449 TVLVTG

-1460 GSLLARHLVRSYGVR
+1460 GSLLARHLVTGYGVR
-1475 RLLLVGR
+1475 HLLLVSR
-1482 GGPAA
+1482 SGPAA
-1487 EGAGALEAELREL
+1487 EGAGELEAELRAL
-1500 GAEVTIAACDTAD
+1500 GAEVTVAACDTAD
-1513 RDALRTLLAG
+1513 RDALRALLADG
-1523 LERPLT
+1523 RPPLT

-1551 AAVLRPKIDAALVLH
+1551 AAVLRPKIDAALAL
-1566 DLTADQDLAAFVL
+1566 DELSRELAPDLAAFVL

-1588 GAGQGGY
+1588 GAGQAGY

-1600 ALDALAEARR
+1600 ALDALAAARR

-1621 GLWAEASGM
+1621 GLWAEATGL

-1643 RSGVRPFSTEQGLA
+1643 RSGVRPFSSEQGLA
-1657 LFDAALAADD
+1657 LFDAALAAGDP
-1667 AVLVPMAL
+1667 VLVPMAL
-1675 DLAGLRAADAP
+1675 DLAGLRSADTP
-1686 VPALLRGL
+1686 VPVLLRGL

-1699 RVARAAEGR
+1699 RVARAGDGGA
-1708 ADGTLAERLAARPVA
+1708 AGTLTERLAARPAA

-1742 HSTTAEVEPVLAFR
+1742 HSATSGVEPSLAFR

-1771 LAAASG
+1771 LAAATG

-1791 AALAQWLEAELFG
+1791 AVLARRLEAELFG
-1804 APADTRAATA
+1804 EPSAARPAAL
-1814 TRAAAV
+1814 AAA
-1820 AVPDEPIA
+1820 AQDEPIA
-1828 IVGMSCRFPGGIDSP
+1828 IVGMSCRFPGGIDSA
-1843 QDLWETVAAGRD
+1843 QDLWEAVAAGRD

-1879 GKSYVDAGGFLAD
+1879 GKSYVDAGAFLAD

-1916 LLLEASWEAIE
+1916 LLLEASWEAFE

-1932 PASLRGSDTGVFAG
+1932 PAALRGSDTGVFAG

-1951 YGALLEGAEGAS
+1951 YGALLDRAEGAS
-1963 ELEPY
+1963 ELEAY

-1980 RISYSLGLEGPAIT
+1980 RISYTLGLEGPAIT

-2074 SDARRRGHRVLAVVR
+2074 SDARRNGHRVLALVR

-2114 RQALANAGLSADA
+2114 RQALANAGLAADG

-2143 IEAQAVLATYGQGRP
+2143 IEAQAVLATYGQDRP

-2193 GVLPATLHVDEPSP
+2193 GVLPKTLHVAEPTGQ
-2207 RVDWSAGAVELLAQA
+2207 VDWSAGAVELLTQA
-2222 RSWPEVDRPR
+2222 RPWPETGRPR
-2232 RAGVS
+2232 RSAVS
-2237 SFGISGTNAHVI
+2237 SFGISGTNAHVV
-2249 LEEAPAVEVPVSTG
+2249 LEQAPPVDSPAE
-2263 GGDGVPWLLSGGD
+2263 GGDGAGVPWLLSAGD
-2276 EGALRA
+2276 EGALRE
-2282 QAGRLAAHL
+2282 QASRLAAHL
-2291 RERPALGVRDVGHAL
+2291 RERPELGVLDVGYSL
-2306 AVTRAGLAERAVVLG
+2306 AATRAALPERAAVLG

-2327 LRGLDALAQGR
+2327 LRGLDALTEGG
-2338 PAAGIVRARASADD
+2338 PAAGLVRARATAGD
-2352 RVAFVFPGQGSQ
+2352 RVVFVFPGQGSQ

-2379 RDRMAECAEALRPF
+2379 AARLAECAEALKPF
-2393 VDWDLVDV
+2393 VDWDLFEA
-2401 LRAVPGA
+2401 LRGGSGA
-2408 PSLDR
+2408 PSLER
-2413 IDVVQ
+2413 VDVVQ

-2423 VMVSLAALWRSYG
+2423 VMVSLAAVWRSYG
-2436 VEPSAVVGHS
+2436 VEPAAVVGHS
-2446 QGEVA
+2446 QGEIA

-2457 VLSLADAARLVAL
+2457 ALSLADAARVVAL
-2470 RSRVLTA
+2470 RSRALTG
-2477 LAGRGGMVAAFLPEA
+2477 LAGDGGMVSVPLPA
-2492 EVRERLRG
+2492 DEVGGLLARWQDRIQ
-2500 WEGRL
+2500 
-2505 SVAAVNGPG
+2505 VAALNGPAG
-2514 TVVVSGDLDALDAFV
+2514 TVVAGEPGALDELLTH
-2529 AACEADGVRARQVSA
+2529 CQEREVRARRIPVDY
-2544 TATLASHGPQIDLV
+2544 ASHTSQVGRL
-2558 REELVEVLA
+2558 RAELLEVLA
-2567 PVVPGAGVIPFYSSV
+2567 PVVPGPAVIPFYSSV
-2582 TGRRMDGE
+2582 TGRPIAGE

-2608 AVTRALLDDDHAVFV
+2608 AATRALLDDDHRVFV
-2623 EVSPHPVLTTALQ
+2623 EVSPHPVLTTSVE
-2636 DTVESAG
+2636 DTVETTGTA
-2643 RTATVTGTLRRDDGG
+2643 ATVTGTLRRDDGG
-2658 TPRVLASVAGLW
+2658 SARLLASVAGLW
-2670 TAGLPVDWSSAL
+2670 AAGLPVDWSAAT
-2682 AGGHPVDL
+2682 AGGRPVEL

-2705 VADHG
+2705 AAEHG

-2756 VAGTVLLPGT
+2756 VAGTAILPGT

-2772 VRAGDEVGC
+2772 VRAGDEAGC

-2794 LPDGAAIGLQVA
+2794 LPERAAVGIQVA
-2806 VGDRDDTGR
+2806 VGERDDTGR
-2815 RTVTVHACQGEG
+2815 RTVTVHACPGEG

-2834 GGLLAPAEPA
+2834 SGVLAPAEPA
-2844 GASDDPTGE
+2844 GASEEPPGE
-2853 TDLGVWPPEGA
+2853 PGELSVWPPAGA
-2864 VAVDTTGFY
+2864 VEVDTAGFY
-2873 ERLDEAGYGY
+2873 ERLDGAGYGY

-2889 LRALWRR
+2889 LRALWQR
-2896 GAEIFAEV
+2896 GSEIFAEV
-2904 GLPESE
+2904 GLPEPE
-2910 RADAGRYALHP
+2910 RAAAGRYALHP

-2935 VGRAARLPFSWSRY
+2935 LDQAARLPFSWSRY
-2949 RPHASGAAVLRVRL
+2949 RLHASGATVLRVRL
-2963 VPTGEDS
+2963 VPTGEDTVS
-2970 VALLVADE
+2970 LLVADE
-2978 DGRPVASA
+2978 DGRPVASVG
-2986 ESLLVREIP
+2986 SVLVREIP
-2995 GGSLGQHPVAGADA
+2995 GGSLGRTAAAAPDA
-3009 LFDVVWRALP
+3009 LFDVAWRPLP
-3019 LPAGPAARTAR
+3019 LPAGPAARSAR
-3030 LLVTAPSER
+3030 ILITPP
-3039 VTSPSGAD
+3039 TGPD

-3058 VLTEL
+3058 VLTEI
-3063 RARLA
+3063 RAALA
-3068 EAPADTGPLA
+3068 ESPSGAAPSA
-3078 VVTRGAVAALAADGA
+3078 VVTRGAVAALATDRA
-3093 PDPVGAAVLGL
+3093 PDLAAAAVLGL

-3123 DSAAPELVDAAATTG
+3123 DPAAPELLDAAAATG

-3152 RLVRAAARGELP
+3152 RLARAVARGELEL
-3164 VPDGPAWHLATDE
+3164 PDAPAWHLATDGS
-3177 PGTLENLALTPHPEA
+3177 GTLENLAAIPYPEA

-3260 FGPLA
+3260 FGPVA

-3274 MPDGWSFAEAAAM
+3274 IPEGWSFAEAAAM

-3297 LVDLAGLRAG
+3297 LYDLADLRAG

-3324 QLARHLGAEVYGTAG
+3324 QLARHRGAEVYGTAG
-3339 RGKWAALRAL
+3339 RGKWAALRSL
-3349 GLDEDRIADSR
+3349 GLDDDRIADSR
-3360 TTGFEQAFLAS
+3360 TTGFEQSFLAA
-3371 SGGRGVDVVLDC
+3371 SGGRGMDVVLDC

-3400 RFVELGKTDVRAAG
+3400 RFVELGKTDVRAAD

-3426 AFDLVEAA
+3426 AFDLVAAA
-3434 GPDRIREMLAELVDL
+3434 GPDRIQQMLTELVDL

-3476 QARLI
+3476 QAKLV
-3481 GKAVLT
+3481 GKVVLT
-3487 VPRQLGPEGTVLI
+3487 VPRQLGPEGTVLV

-3509 LLARHLVRSYGVRRL
+3509 LLARHLVTGYGVRHL
-3524 LLVGRGG
+3524 LLVSRSG
-3531 PAAEGAGALEAE
+3531 PAAEGAGELEAE
-3543 LRELGA
+3543 LRALGA
-3549 EVTIAACD
+3549 EVTVAACD
-3557 TADRDALRTLLAG
+3557 TTDRDALRALLAD
-3570 VHPPLSGVVHTA
+3570 VRPPLTGVVHTA
-3582 GVLDDGVVDSLTADQ
+3582 GVLDDGVVESLTADQ

-3612 HDLTAGED
+3612 HELTADQD

-3629 AAGVFGSPGQGNY
+3629 AAGVFGSPGQANY

-3675 GMTGHLGASDH
+3675 GMTGHLGATDH

-3699 EQGLALFDAAVR
+3699 EQGLALLDDALR

-3726 LRGRGEDVAPL
+3726 LRGRGEDVPPL
-3737 LRELVTPVRR
+3737 LRELVTPARR
-3747 TVRGDRAADESLLV
+3747 TAGGGGRADDGSLVL
-3761 RLTRL
+3761 RLTGL
-3766 PAAERARVLL
+3766 PATERTRVLL

-3791 ADLVGADRP
+3791 PDLVGADRP

-3836 ARELAERV
+3836 ARELAERL
-3844 RQELFPGGTDTGTDP
+3844 RRELFPDAPDAVTGTAPDAATGPDTGT
-3859 GADAGAATP
+3859 GTGT
-3868 GAAGS
+3868 
-3873 GGSGPGEEEIRR
+3873 GPGEAEIRR

-3895 RELGLLDVLLGLADA
+3895 RELGLLDVLLSLAD
-3910 SDRSAPAARPDLPA
+3910 RPDQPDR
-3924 PASPSPSP
+3924 PASPPPSESP
-3932 SPAPATADE
+3932 SPASSASPAPAADD
-3941 ELDRLDGMDA
+3941 ELDRLDDMDA